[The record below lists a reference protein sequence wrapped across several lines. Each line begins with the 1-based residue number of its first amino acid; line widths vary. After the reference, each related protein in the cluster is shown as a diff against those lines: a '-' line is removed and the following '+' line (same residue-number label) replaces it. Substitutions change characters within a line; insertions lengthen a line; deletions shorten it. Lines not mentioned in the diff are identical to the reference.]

1 MEHSLLGVVG
11 PTVVVDLSVFLSFTK
26 TKRGFTLIAV
36 LEVLV
41 GGMVDV
47 LVFIKLNDVRRRW
60 LLTSVSFVLWNRNA
74 VWLVTKVELF
84 DLLA

>member
-1 MEHSLLGVVG
+1 MDHGLLGVVG
-11 PTVVVDLSVFLSFTK
+11 PTVVVHLSVFLSLTK

-60 LLTSVSFVLWNRNA
+60 LLTSVSFVLWNRNV
-74 VWLVTKVELF
+74 VWLVAKVELF